1 MVQGFTMGK
10 ISELFGGIST
20 TIETI
25 TLSGT
30 DSNLAIIMQMPKA
43 CTINAIGVNAISKAG
58 ATHNLQ
64 FRIFSTTDGT
74 RGTLRC
80 TATISRDDLTYSAS
94 GRFNMVGLGA
104 TSYTCTAGETLYVEC
119 RIPSSSGGSVTL
131 AYRMADTYNSFGNRY
146 RFPFG
151 KSNGDGSYRDGVW
164 MAVQDTN
171 NNVYGW
177 AANSLTQTPSSIGT
191 GQTAFGNSF
200 VIPQFGSSMTLSGVE
215 VLSDVGPLEPNLAS
229 QSIFLE
235 VWQLSGTSATKISSV
250 STNSHKICIHPY
262 AFNKIYY
269 FTTPVALN
277 YGTRYAVT
285 SRTYRADALIEES
298 IKVINFQTAAEKNS
312 WVHMVEATGVQISG
326 FAGSGTTT
334 ATVLEEQKLYL
345 VNPIF
350 SSVSSAGV
358 SSSSFTPGFNS
369 LDR

>member
-43 CTINAIGVNAISKAG
+43 CTIDSIGVNAISKGG

-74 RGTLRC
+74 RGTLKC
-80 TATISRDDLTYSAS
+80 TATVDRDTLTYSAS

-119 RIPSSSGGSVTL
+119 RIPSSSGGNVVL

-151 KSNGDGSYRDGVW
+151 KSNGDATYRDGVW

-171 NNVYGW
+171 NKVYGW
-177 AANSLTQTPSSIGT
+177 AANSLTQTPSSVGT

-200 VIPQFGSSMTLSGVE
+200 VIPQFGSTMTLSGVE
-215 VLSDVGPLEPNLAS
+215 VLSEEEGDIIGGSLIIIEA
-229 QSIFLE
+229 
-235 VWQLSGTSATKISSV
+235 WQLSGTSATKVSSV
-250 STNSHKICIHPY
+250 TTNHSKICIHPY
-262 AFNKIYY
+262 TFNKIYF
-269 FTTPVALN
+269 FTTPVTLN
-277 YGTRYAVT
+277 YGTTYAVT
-285 SRTYRADALIEES
+285 SRAVLSGGVHEQSVRRL
-298 IKVINFQTAAEKNS
+298 NFQTAAQKNS
-312 WVHMVEATGVQISG
+312 WVHMVEATGVQIYN
-326 FAGSGTTT
+326 FAGTGTTT

-350 SSVSSAGV
+350 SSVSGAGL

-369 LDR
+369 IDR

>member
-1 MVQGFTMGK
+1 MVQGFTLGK
-10 ISELFGGIST
+10 ISELFGGMSQ

-30 DSNLAIIMQMPKA
+30 DANLAIVMQMPKA
-43 CTINAIGVNAISKAG
+43 CTIDSIGVNAISKTG

-64 FRIFSTTDGT
+64 FRIYSTTDGT
-74 RGTLRC
+74 RGTLKC
-80 TATISRDDLTYSAS
+80 TTTVDRDTLTYSAS

-119 RIPSSSGGSVTL
+119 RIPSGSGGSVTF
-131 AYRMADTYNSFGNRY
+131 AYRMADTFNSFGNRY

-151 KSNGDGSYRDGVW
+151 RSNGDAINRDGVW
-164 MAVQDTN
+164 MACQDTN

-177 AANSLTQTPSSIGT
+177 AANSLTQDMSTGF

-200 VIPQFGSSMTLSGVE
+200 VIPQFGATMTLSGVE
-215 VLSDVGPLEPNLAS
+215 VLSDDTQDGTAVHIEA
-229 QSIFLE
+229 
-235 VWQLSGTSATKISSV
+235 WQLSGTSATKISSV
-250 STNSHKICIHPY
+250 TTNHSKMCIHPSN
-262 AFNKIYY
+262 FNKIYY
-269 FTTPVALN
+269 FTSPVTLN
-277 YGTRYAVT
+277 YGTTYAVT
-285 SRTYRADALIEES
+285 SRCDGEQWVRKL
-298 IKVINFQTAAEKNS
+298 NFQTAAQKNS
-312 WVHMVEATGVQISG
+312 WCHMFDSTGVQISQLT
-326 FAGSGTTT
+326 GSTG
-334 ATVLEEQKLYL
+334 TVLDEQKLYF

>member
-10 ISELFGGIST
+10 ISELFGGISQ

-43 CTINAIGVNAISKAG
+43 CTIDSIGVNAISKGGAG
-58 ATHNLQ
+58 HNLQ

-74 RGTLRC
+74 RGTLKC
-80 TATISRDDLTYSAS
+80 TATVDRDTLTYSAS

-119 RIPSSSGGSVTL
+119 RIPSSSGGNVVL
-131 AYRMADTYNSFGNRY
+131 AYRMADTFNSFGNRY

-151 KSNGDGSYRDGVW
+151 KSNGDATYRDGVW

-200 VIPQFGSSMTLSGVE
+200 VIPQFGSTMTLSGVE
-215 VLSDVGPLEPNLAS
+215 VLSEEGSDDIPGTLV
-229 QSIFLE
+229 FLE
-235 VWQLSGTSATKISSV
+235 AWQLSGTSATKVSSV
-250 STNSHKICIHPY
+250 TSAHAKMIIHPSN
-262 AFNKIYY
+262 FNKIYY
-269 FTTPVALN
+269 FTTPITLN
-277 YGTRYAVT
+277 YGTTYAVT
-285 SRTYRADALIEES
+285 SRCTGVQSVRRL
-298 IKVINFQTAAEKNS
+298 NFQTAAQKNS
-312 WVHMVEATGVQISG
+312 WAHMVEATGVQISG

-334 ATVLEEQKLYL
+334 ATVLDEQKLYL

-350 SSVSSAGV
+350 SSVSGAGL

>member
-1 MVQGFTMGK
+1 MGK
-10 ISELFGGIST
+10 ISELFGGISQ

-43 CTINAIGVNAISKAG
+43 CTIDSIGVNAISKAG
-58 ATHNLQ
+58 AGHNLQ

-74 RGTLRC
+74 RGTLKC
-80 TATISRDDLTYSAS
+80 TATVDRDTLTYSAS

-119 RIPSSSGGSVTL
+119 RIPSSSGGNVVL
-131 AYRMADTYNSFGNRY
+131 AYRMADTFNSFGNRY

-151 KSNGDGSYRDGVW
+151 RSNGDGVYRDGVW

-171 NNVYGW
+171 SNVYGW
-177 AANSLTQTPSSIGT
+177 AANSLTQTASTGS

-200 VIPQFGSSMTLSGVE
+200 VIPQFGSTMTLSGVE
-215 VLSDVGPLEPNLAS
+215 VLADDAARTGA
-229 QSIFLE
+229 E
-235 VWQLSGTSATKISSV
+235 VFIEAWQLSGTSATKISSV
-250 STNSHKICIHPY
+250 ATNQLKMVIHPSN
-262 AFNKIYY
+262 FNKIYY
-269 FTTPVALN
+269 FTTPITLN
-277 YGTRYAVT
+277 YGTTYAVT
-285 SRTYRADALIEES
+285 SRCNSSSYPTGTQSVRRL
-298 IKVINFQTAAEKNS
+298 NFQTAAEKNS
-312 WVHMVEATGVQISG
+312 WVHMVEATGVQIYN

-334 ATVLEEQKLYL
+334 ATVLDEQKLYL

-350 SSVSSAGV
+350 SSVSGAGL

-369 LDR
+369 IDR

>member
-10 ISELFGGIST
+10 ISELFGGISQ

-25 TLSGT
+25 TLSAS

-43 CTINAIGVNAISKAG
+43 CTIDSIGVNAISKAG

-74 RGTLRC
+74 RGTLKC
-80 TATISRDDLTYSAS
+80 TATVDRDTLTYSAS

-131 AYRMADTYNSFGNRY
+131 AYRMADTFNSFGNRY

-151 KSNGDGSYRDGVW
+151 KSNGDATYRDGVW

-177 AANSLTQTPSSIGT
+177 AANSITQDVSTGF

-200 VIPQFGSSMTLSGVE
+200 VIPQFGATMTLSGVE
-215 VLSDVGPLEPNLAS
+215 VLSDEIVPEQTAVY
-229 QSIFLE
+229 IE
-235 VWQLSGTSATKISSV
+235 AWQLSGTSATKISSV
-250 STNSHKICIHPY
+250 VTTQALMAVHPSN
-262 AFNKIYY
+262 FNKIYY
-269 FTTPVALN
+269 FTSPVTLT
-277 YGTRYAVT
+277 YGTTYAVT
-285 SRTYRADALIEES
+285 SRCDGQQSVRKL
-298 IKVINFQTAAEKNS
+298 NFQTAAQKNS
-312 WVHMVEATGVQISG
+312 WVHMVEATGVQISPIV
-326 FAGSGTTT
+326 GTGTST
-334 ATVLEEQKLYL
+334 GTVLDEQKLYF